1 MKLLRHNLIAICLW
15 SHEPALA
22 ETEPGV
28 RIVQAIDQDQVNR
41 FGEWNESRFCFAKTA
56 SLQTAE
62 AGTPLQFGFEGTAV
76 VCDKAGTTC
85 RASQFNINR
94 LRSSTNKTLPLC
106 STASGS
112 IALQA
117 VTYSGSATSKT
128 YYADASPGV
137 LECACCGK
145 SNVNTSGSLPVFSIS
160 TPPLESA
167 AWVMNPISG

>member
-1 MKLLRHNLIAICLW
+1 MSQPSQKRNPASESYRQSTKIRLIGLGNGMKVDSVLPRLPRCRPLKLEHRCSSALRGRPWL
-15 SHEPALA
+15 
-22 ETEPGV
+22 
-28 RIVQAIDQDQVNR
+28 
-41 FGEWNESRFCFAKTA
+41 
-56 SLQTAE
+56 
-62 AGTPLQFGFEGTAV
+62 
-76 VCDKAGTTC
+76 CDKAGTTC